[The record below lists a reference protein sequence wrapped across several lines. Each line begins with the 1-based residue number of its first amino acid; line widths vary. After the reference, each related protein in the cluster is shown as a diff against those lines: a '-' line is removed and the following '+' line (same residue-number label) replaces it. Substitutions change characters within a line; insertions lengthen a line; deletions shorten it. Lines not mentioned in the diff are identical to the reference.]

1 MKNDI
6 ILYNLKKIRLNV
18 LIWSN
23 IALWLIDAAEREK
36 TGVQV
41 QNRKK
46 KPAGAI
52 QRGSGVGSAYNTT
65 IP

>member
-1 MKNDI
+1 MW
-6 ILYNLKKIRLNV
+6 KIRLNV
-18 LIWSN
+18 LMCVN
-23 IALWLIDAAEREK
+23 IVLWLIDATEREK

-41 QNRKK
+41 QNRKR

>member
-1 MKNDI
+1 MC
-6 ILYNLKKIRLNV
+6 V
-18 LIWSN
+18 N
-23 IALWLIDAAEREK
+23 IVLWLIDATEREK

-41 QNRKK
+41 QNRKR